1 MESKNLV
8 EIALEIKCVRS
19 DIVLNKDKIY
29 NLSKCFHER
38 SFSNQELKKL
48 SILLGDDLHSSPEF
62 NSVLK
67 SFDAIIELI
76 SQGGQ
81 YEKII

>member
-1 MESKNLV
+1 MESMNLV
-8 EIALEIKCVRS
+8 EIALEIKCVRN

-29 NLSKCFHER
+29 NLSKCFNER
-38 SFSNQELKKL
+38 AFSNQELKKL
-48 SILLGDDLHSSPEF
+48 SILLEDDLHSSPEF
-62 NSVLK
+62 ASALQ
-67 SFDAIIELI
+67 SFDTIIELI